1 MSIQAFKKSN
11 FFYKIKNVSSQLI
24 QGISRCIYFG
34 RPKVFFR
41 YRTDF
46 THPSFDRFYHRPPLR
61 WANAHNYELAHWINY
76 PAWINQKP
84 FIIEINDHPL
94 STVTYKNRLIF
105 EPVDVL
111 NHIQDAKEIYMHEA
125 CRIILLTDFGME
137 AIFKKY
143 FGQIFDHKIK
153 PINCPGCLPKYTEA
167 SHLEKIKL
175 GVACLASDYELK
187 GVDLVLKAWECIENK
202 GGWKLY
208 LACPNI
214 PLNVLKA
221 FESDKSIVFINKAPL
236 GEFEK
241 DQILRNCSITVAP
254 THIHGGA
261 NIVEGMEYG
270 HAIVHFATHS
280 TGYDE
285 VGKRIE
291 VPHHFYEPN
300 NYGVKWKTIQDFKE
314 LIKIDKKNGYFDSV
328 FLDLANEIS
337 SLMQNFDKLLAK
349 RTLSLNAA
357 LGSHSLKERNR
368 ALKLIYEEISRSS

>member
-11 FFYKIKNVSSQLI
+11 FFYKIKNLSSLLI
-24 QGISRCIYFG
+24 QGIVRCISFG

-94 STVTYKNRLIF
+94 SAVTYKNRLIF
-105 EPVDVL
+105 EPMDVL
-111 NHIQDAKEIYMHEA
+111 NHMQDVKEVYMHDA
-125 CRIILLTDFGME
+125 CKRILVPDGGIE

-143 FGQIFDHKIK
+143 FGSIFDYKISS
-153 PINCPGCLPKYTEA
+153 INCPGCLPKYTEQ
-167 SHLEKIKL
+167 SDIEEVKT

-187 GVDLVLKAWECIENK
+187 GVDLVLKAWECINK
-202 GGWKLY
+202 KSGWKLY

-214 PLNVLKA
+214 PQDIIKKIEGV
-221 FESDKSIVFINKAPL
+221 ESIVLINKAPL
-236 GEFEK
+236 SEVEK
-241 DQILRNCSITVAP
+241 NKILSECSITLAP

-270 HAIVHFATHS
+270 HAIVHFSNHS
-280 TGYDE
+280 TSYDD
-285 VGKRIE
+285 VGERIE
-291 VPHHFYEPN
+291 VPYYFYDYQ
-300 NYGVKWKTIQDFKE
+300 NYGVKWKTIEDFKK
-314 LIKIDKKNGYFDSV
+314 LLKADKKNGCFDSV
-328 FLDLANEIS
+328 VFNLSNAVSTIIND
-337 SLMQNFDKLLAK
+337 FDKLIDRRK
-349 RTLSLNAA
+349 LSLKLAS
-357 LGSHSLKERNR
+357 GSHSLQERNR
-368 ALKLIYEEISRSS
+368 VLRAIYSEIIRA